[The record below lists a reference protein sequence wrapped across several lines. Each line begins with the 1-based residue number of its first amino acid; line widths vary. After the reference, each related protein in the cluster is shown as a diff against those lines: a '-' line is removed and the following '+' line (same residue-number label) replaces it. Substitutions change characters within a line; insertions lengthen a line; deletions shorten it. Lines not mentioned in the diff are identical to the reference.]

1 MTKKTEK
8 NLIVGLDIGTSKVVA
23 IVGEVKQE
31 REIEVIGIGSHPSR
45 GLKKGVVVNIES
57 TVQSIQRAVEEAE
70 LMAGCEI
77 HSVHAGIAG
86 SHIRS
91 LNSHGIV
98 AIKDHEVAYGDV
110 ERVID
115 AARAVAIPADQKILH
130 ILPQEFIIDEQEG
143 IREPVGMSGVRLEA
157 RVHMVTGAVSA
168 AQNIV
173 KCVRRCGLE
182 VDDLILEQLSSSY
195 AVLSDDEKELGVCLV
210 DIGGGTTDIAIF
222 TEGSIRHTAV
232 IPIAG
237 DQVTNDIAVA
247 LRTPT
252 QHAEDIKVKYA
263 CALTQL
269 AADDETIEVPSIGDR
284 PARRL
289 SRQTLA
295 EVVEPRYEELLT
307 LVHAELR
314 RSGFEDLIPGG
325 VVLTGGSSK
334 MEGLIDL
341 AEEVFHMPVRLG
353 FPQYITGLVD
363 VVRNPIYATG
373 VGLLLFGSSNRS
385 THMRELPNGPGAND
399 IWGRM
404 RSWFQGNF

>member
-1 MTKKTEK
+1 MTKKSEK

-23 IVGEVKQE
+23 IVGEIRPDE
-31 REIEVIGIGSHPSR
+31 GIEIIGIGSQRSR

-77 HSVHAGIAG
+77 HSVYAGIAG
-86 SHIRS
+86 NHIRS

-98 AIKDHEVAYGDV
+98 AIKDREVSHADV

-143 IREPVGMSGVRLEA
+143 IKEPVGMSGVRLEA

-168 AQNIV
+168 AQNII

-195 AVLSDDEKELGVCLV
+195 SVLSEDEKELGVCLV
-210 DIGGGTTDIAIF
+210 DIGGGTTDIAVF
-222 TEGSIRHTAV
+222 TEGSIRYTSV

-252 QHAEDIKVKYA
+252 QHAEQIKISYA

-269 AADDETIEVPSIGDR
+269 AAGDETIEVPSIGDR

-295 EVVEPRYEELLT
+295 EVVEPRYEELLG
-307 LVHAELR
+307 LVQADLR
-314 RSGFEDLIPGG
+314 RSGFEDLIAGG
-325 VVLTGGSSK
+325 VVLTGGSAK
-334 MEGLIDL
+334 MEGLIEL

-353 FPQYITGLVD
+353 VPQYVSGLSD

-373 VGLLLFGSSNRS
+373 VGLLLFGTQNQMTRLQDVSGG
-385 THMRELPNGPGAND
+385 MGMKAVWE
-399 IWGRM
+399 RM
-404 RSWFQGNF
+404 KSWFQGNF